1 MGQFHYEKDAAGIV
15 TVTMDMDGP
24 VNAMNAQFDLL
35 YQEMTDKLC
44 AEPGLKGVILT
55 SAKDTFFAGGDLK
68 WLISV
73 KPGQEDE
80 IFESVSRTKANMRRL
95 EQLGVPVVA
104 AINGAAAGGGF
115 EICLASHYRI
125 AVDAPKV
132 KIGLPEVTL
141 GLLPGGGG
149 VVRMTYLLGIEG
161 AMPFVLEGRML
172 GAQAA
177 LKAGLVHEVVP
188 DQTALLARAHA
199 WLLSE
204 AGQAPEACV
213 QPWDRRGYKIPGG
226 ASNTA
231 AAAPKLAAASA
242 MLWKKTRGLL
252 PAPARILD
260 VMANTCAPVDFES
273 AQRYET
279 RAFASLVPLAVTKNM
294 IQAFFF
300 DLNKVQGGAAR
311 PKDHPKTKVQ
321 KLGILGAG
329 MMGQGIAYSAA
340 MAGIEVVLKD
350 TTPAA
355 AEKGRAYSAGLLQAR
370 VDKGRMDAQA
380 AQAVLARITATT
392 DSGALAG
399 CDLIIEAVFE
409 REDVKSAVL
418 AEHQALLA
426 EGGIWGTN
434 TSTLPVTRLGQG
446 AAKPE
451 NFIGLHFF
459 SPVDK
464 MPLLEIVM
472 GEKTSQASLARAFD
486 FARQIGKTPIVVN
499 DSTGFYTSR
508 TIGTKMDEAVQMLAE
523 GLDPVVIEN
532 MARAVGFPTGML
544 ALYDEVKLSLA
555 LDIFDTQVGM
565 GLRDP
570 AQDPTPQARAVLRDM
585 VHTHGRKG
593 RAQGG
598 GFYSYEGGTKAL
610 WPGLQAWRKEGAE
623 IPLQDIK
630 DRLLFRAVLET
641 LRCLD
646 EGVLRSSQDA
656 NIGSIMGIGAPAW
669 TGGYAQFV
677 QTYGHDA
684 FNQRCHELAEKYG
697 PRFLPPASLAET

>member
-1 MGQFHYEKDAAGIV
+1 MGKFHYEKDATGIV

-44 AEPGLKGVILT
+44 AETGLKGVILT
-55 SAKDTFFAGGDLK
+55 STKDTFFAGGDLK

-73 KPGQEDE
+73 APGQEDE
-80 IFESVSRTKANMRRL
+80 IFASVSRTKANMRRL

-177 LKAGLVHEVVP
+177 LKAGLVHEIVP
-188 DQTALLARAHA
+188 DQSALLARAHA
-199 WLLSE
+199 WLQE
-204 AGQAPEACV
+204 AGQAPDACV

-242 MLWKKTRGLL
+242 ILWKKTRGLL

-260 VMANTCAPVDFES
+260 VMTNTCAPVDFES

-311 PKDHPKTKVQ
+311 PKGQPKTTVQ

-350 TTPAA
+350 TTAQTA
-355 AEKGRAYSAGLLQAR
+355 NAGRAYSAKLLQAR

-380 AQAVLARITATT
+380 AQAVLARITATA
-392 DSGALAG
+392 DSTALKG

-409 REDVKSAVL
+409 REEVKAAVM

-434 TSTLPVTRLGQG
+434 TSTLPVTRLAQG
-446 AAKPE
+446 AARPE

-555 LDIFDTQVGM
+555 LDIFDTQVAM

-570 AQDPTPQARAVLRDM
+570 AQDPTPQARALLREM
-585 VHTHGRKG
+585 VQTHGRKG

-598 GFYSYEGGTKAL
+598 GFYSYESGTKTL
-610 WPGLQAWRKEGAE
+610 WHGLQVWRKEGAE

-630 DRLLFRAVLET
+630 DRILFRAVLET

-646 EGVLRSSQDA
+646 EGVLRSTQDA
-656 NIGSIMGIGAPAW
+656 NIGAIMGIGAPAW

-677 QTYGHDA
+677 HTYGHDA
-684 FNQRCHELAEKYG
+684 FRQRCKELAEKYG
-697 PRFLPPASLAET
+697 ARFLPPASLMKT

>member
-1 MGQFHYEKDAAGIV
+1 MGQFHYEKDATGIV

-44 AEPGLKGVILT
+44 AETGLKGVILT

-73 KPGQEDE
+73 APGQEDE
-80 IFESVSRTKANMRRL
+80 IFASVSRTKANMRRL

-177 LKAGLVHEVVP
+177 LKAGLVHEIVP
-188 DQTALLARAHA
+188 EQSALLARAHA
-199 WLLSE
+199 WLQE
-204 AGQAPEACV
+204 AGQAPDACV

-260 VMANTCAPVDFES
+260 VMTNTCAPVDFES

-311 PKDHPKTKVQ
+311 PKDQPKTTVQ

-350 TTPAA
+350 TTAQAA
-355 AEKGRAYSAGLLQAR
+355 NAGRAYSAKLLQAR

-380 AQAVLARITATT
+380 AQEVLARITATA
-392 DSGALAG
+392 DSTALKG

-409 REDVKSAVL
+409 REEVKAAVL

-434 TSTLPVTRLGQG
+434 TSTLPVTRLAQG
-446 AAKPE
+446 AARPE

-555 LDIFDTQVGM
+555 LDIFDTQVAM

-570 AQDPTPQARAVLRDM
+570 AQDPTPQARALLREM
-585 VHTHGRKG
+585 VQTHGRKG

-598 GFYSYEGGTKAL
+598 GFYSYESGTKTL
-610 WPGLQAWRKEGAE
+610 WHGLQAWRKEGAE

-630 DRLLFRAVLET
+630 DRILFRAVLET

-646 EGVLRSSQDA
+646 EGVLRGTQDA
-656 NIGSIMGIGAPAW
+656 NIGAIMGIGAPAW

-677 QTYGHDA
+677 HTYGHDA
-684 FNQRCHELAEKYG
+684 FRQRCKELAEKYG
-697 PRFLPPASLAET
+697 ARFLPPASLMKT